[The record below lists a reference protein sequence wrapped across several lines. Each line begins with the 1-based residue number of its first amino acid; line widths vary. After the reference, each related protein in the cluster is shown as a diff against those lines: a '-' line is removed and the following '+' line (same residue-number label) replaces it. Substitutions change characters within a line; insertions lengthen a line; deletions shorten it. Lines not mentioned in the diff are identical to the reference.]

1 MRSRTRKFKA
11 IGLAGML
18 VVGLTAGSLPAEPVS
33 AENGWEED
41 LSLYAKSVTASS
53 VTISIGSSGNATL
66 SPGRG
71 SNGTALGT
79 VKRTASVQLGAT
91 DGYTIKVSGNPN
103 LTGNN
108 ANNKIA
114 SVSSATT
121 LKQMSNQWGWYSAEG
136 DVSCDEA
143 GTYRAMST
151 AGETVSSGVLSSA
164 ATKTVTM
171 CFGANVSTSQAADNY
186 SNTVTVSA
194 VAEPRTVI
202 TSTKA
207 FGGITYMQDMTVNAC
222 QNASVNET
230 AQLIDRRDSKKY
242 WVTKL
247 LDGNCWMSQNLDF
260 NISTNNVTTAY
271 SDVTSN
277 WTSSSTYP
285 ARATYNNTSSGSALG
300 AGSDAYL
307 STYSWDVGDYI
318 INNPAAWDGCGS
330 SFNGK
335 NLSTCTGAFT
345 VVGSRTASMDPNFYK
360 NNGNKTYTS
369 SQYDAHYL
377 VGNYYQ
383 WNAAA
388 AGTNTTDI
396 SSPTAG
402 SICPKGWKLPTTYYN
417 GASRSFTKLFEKY
430 GLVTSPTN
438 GTVTGVSSINSMTYD
453 IALSPLFF
461 VRSGYVY
468 PYLAVNSQDPGFGG
482 LGIQGFYWSATNQG
496 SSGVYG
502 DGLEFWMSDWPVFL
516 AKGDSSYKG
525 YSVRCMVS
533 TIQ

>member
-1 MRSRTRKFKA
+1 MRSKNRNFKKMRA
-11 IGLAGML
+11 VGLAGML
-18 VVGLTAGSLPAEPVS
+18 MVGLAVGSLPVEPVS
-33 AENGWEED
+33 AANGWEED

-79 VKRTASVQLGAT
+79 VKRTASVQIGTT
-91 DGYTIKVSGNPN
+91 DGYTIKVSGNPD

-136 DVSCDEA
+136 DVNCDEA

-171 CFGANVSTSQAADNY
+171 CFGANVGTDQAADNY

-194 VAEPRTVI
+194 VAEPRTVV

-271 SDVTSN
+271 SDVTSS
-277 WTSSSTYP
+277 WTASSTYP
-285 ARATYNNTSSGSALG
+285 ARAPLTELVQL
-300 AGSDAYL
+300 SDATEDTG
-307 STYSWDVGDYI
+307 TYSWDRGQYI
-318 INNPAAWDGCGS
+318 MSSPMNPSSCNGAALAS
-330 SFNGK
+330 
-335 NLSTCTGAFT
+335 CTQVIA
-345 VVGSRTASMDPNFYK
+345 VGSRSASTDPNFYK

-377 VGNYYQ
+377 IGNYYQ
-383 WNAAA
+383 WNAAT
-388 AGTNTTDI
+388 AGTGASTEVGAN
-396 SSPTAG
+396 AVG
-402 SICPKGWKLPTTYYN
+402 SICPKGWKLPHSGVGNDVN
-417 GASRSFTKLFEKY
+417 GSFNDLLSKY
-430 GLVTSPTN
+430 GITSKT
-438 GTVTGVSSINSMTYD
+438 TGVGVNGKAYNLV
-453 IALSPLFF
+453 LSPLF
-461 VRSGYVY
+461 Y
-468 PYLAVNSQDPGFGG
+468 
-482 LGIQGFYWSATNQG
+482 
-496 SSGVYG
+496 VYG
-502 DGLEFWMSDWPVFL
+502 DTIYANQMPSAQQTNVGNNGAYWTSRTAASTYAYTLFFSGSDYVSPT
-516 AKGDSSYKG
+516 SYDG
-525 YSVRCMVS
+525 WWQGRIVRCVVP
-533 TIQ
+533 TA